1 MPDMHAAPDT
11 ILDVKGL
18 TKHFTLHGDVFS
30 RLAGEKTQVLK
41 AVDGIDFHIRRGE
54 TLGLVGESGCGKSTT
69 ARLVTR
75 LIEPTGGEVRLKGE
89 DMLAFSAARLKGARK
104 EVQLVFQ
111 DPYSSLNPRK
121 TIMQILSRPM
131 EIHGLATTA
140 AEKRERVLELL
151 ARVGLGI
158 EHVDRYPHEFSGG
171 QRQRIAIARALS
183 VDPELVIGDEP
194 VSALDVSI
202 QAQILNLFRDLQE
215 QFGLTYLFIA
225 HDLSVIRHISDRVAV
240 MYVGKIVETGPAAAI
255 FADPLHPYT
264 KALLAA
270 VPEADPAKPPPRLT
284 LKGEVSTP
292 IDPPPGCRLCGRCPR
307 ELPVCSESAPPLV
320 DVGGDRQVACHN
332 L

>member
-1 MPDMHAAPDT
+1 MTRGAIGDM
-11 ILDVKGL
+11 LLEVKGL
-18 TKHFTLHGDVFS
+18 TKHFTLHGDIYS
-30 RLAGEKTQVLK
+30 RLAGEKPQTLK
-41 AVDGIDFHIRRGE
+41 AVDGIDFHIRTGE

-75 LIEPTGGEVRLKGE
+75 LIEPTDGAVKLKGE
-89 DMLAFSAARLKGARK
+89 DMLAFSAARMMNVRK
-104 EVQLVFQ
+104 QVQLVFQ

-131 EIHGLATTA
+131 ELHGLARSW
-140 AEKRERVLELL
+140 AEKRERVLDLL
-151 ARVGLGI
+151 HRVGLSV
-158 EHVDRYPHEFSGG
+158 EHIDRYPHEFSGG

-202 QAQILNLFRDLQE
+202 QAQILNLFRDLQD

-240 MYVGKIVETGPAAAI
+240 MYVGKIVEAGPAAAI
-255 FADPLHPYT
+255 FEAPLHPYT

-307 ELPVCSESAPPLV
+307 ETAICGDVEPPLV
-320 DVGGDRQVACHN
+320 DLGGNRQVACHN